1 MRPPLQIPLAVFG
14 PLDWAVVAGYF
25 GLMFCI
31 GHLTARRKTD
41 AEGYFLGGRRM
52 PVVAVALSIV
62 ATSLSI
68 ATFIGVP
75 QFSMNGD
82 LTYLSQNLGVFIA
95 AFIVATVFL
104 PRFYAA
110 GTVTIYGYI
119 DQRLG
124 DTARIATSAMFL
136 FGRLLASGVRLFLA
150 AIPVCLLIFGK
161 LEPTK
166 GQLIAAIVI
175 IGAVGVAYTVAG
187 GIRAVIV
194 TDCVQLCIVIGS
206 CVLGI
211 ALLLHKIPIGLHE
224 IVNVL
229 SDPHA
234 GPFGSKLKLID
245 TSLDTTRPFTLWT
258 ALIGA
263 TFLNTASLGVDHD
276 LAQRMLT
283 TRSAWR
289 GSMSLIASQFVSV
302 IVVSLFMAIG
312 LLLYVF
318 YKRPDVMGAAAPT
331 DQLKASFQVYPQFLL
346 NHLPTGLCGLAIAGM
361 FAAAQGSLD
370 SAINA
375 MASSAV
381 ADLYWPLMARRGGKA
396 DISSKTPRLAVAG
409 MGAALIGFAIAAAM
423 YYDPHGK
430 QSLLD
435 FALGVMSFA
444 YTGMLGVFLTALLT
458 RRGSTTSVLLALAA
472 GLIVTTLLQD
482 AVYGAWTGW
491 LFGAPH
497 RLAQFWWMPIGT
509 LICFAICVCG
519 RPRVARP
526 PAQAVHSEDQTPVAA
541 ASEA

>member
-1 MRPPLQIPLAVFG
+1 MRTSLLVPLAVFG
-14 PLDWAVVAGYF
+14 ALDWVVVSGYF
-25 GLMFCI
+25 ALMFCI
-31 GHLTARRKTD
+31 GHLSARRKTD
-41 AEGYFLGGRRM
+41 AEGYFLGGRKM

-95 AFIVATVFL
+95 AIVVASVFL

-136 FGRLLASGVRLFLA
+136 FGRLLASGVRLFFA

-161 LEPTK
+161 LEPSK
-166 GQLIAAIVI
+166 GQLITAIFI

-194 TDCVQLCIVIGS
+194 TDCVQLLIVIGS

-211 ALLLHKIPIGLHE
+211 ALLLYKIPIGVPDILH
-224 IVNVL
+224 VL
-229 SDPHA
+229 SDPKA
-234 GPFGSKLKLID
+234 GPYGSKLTLID
-245 TSLDTTRPFTLWT
+245 TSLDMTRPFTLWT

-289 GSMSLIASQFVSV
+289 GSASLIVSQFVSV
-302 IVVSLFMAIG
+302 TVVSLFMAIG

-331 DQLKASFQVYPQFLL
+331 DELKASFQVYPQFLL

-375 MASSAV
+375 MASSVV
-381 ADLYWPLMARRGGKA
+381 ADLYWPLKARRGGRVDA
-396 DISSKTPRLAVAG
+396 SSKTPRLAVAG
-409 MGAALIGFAIAAAM
+409 MGAALICFAVAAAL

-458 RRGSTTSVLLALAA
+458 RRGNTTSVLLALAT
-472 GLIVTTLLQD
+472 GVIVTTLLQD
-482 AVYGAWTGW
+482 AICRWWTNH
-491 LFGAPH
+491 LFGSPYA
-497 RLAQFWWMPIGT
+497 LAQFWWMPIGT
-509 LICFAICVCG
+509 VICFVICVSG
-519 RPRVARP
+519 RANRPRQALR
-526 PAQAVHSEDQTPVAA
+526 PAQVESPALVAA
-541 ASEA
+541 GDVI